1 MAEHQLTVLF
11 MWDVFKNIDVF
22 WKFMRRANSS
32 FCGGYIQVAVAKDH
46 FAATVKVMNKKS
58 ADARVGLQM

>member
-1 MAEHQLTVLF
+1 
-11 MWDVFKNIDVF
+11 
-22 WKFMRRANSS
+22 MRRANSS
-32 FCGGYIQVAVAKDH
+32 FCGGYIQVAVAKDD